1 LSELEEL
8 FTKIRVDF
16 LFSHPFLSVLA
27 LSLKHIWGENAN
39 YPVLTDG
46 RAIYL
51 DGNKLSEYS
60 PDEIKY
66 LYAHV
71 LLHVALKHP
80 FRQKTKD
87 PALWNGACDI
97 AVNLILSKFS
107 NIGKRPKTEA
117 VIEKFEKMIAE
128 EIYERL
134 LAEGDGGEQ
143 KDIEESDYSKPED
156 GGDSEDL
163 DALLVQ
169 ALSMA
174 KADAAVSEGFL
185 LEIEEIIKPDIRF
198 DDVFKEYLSV
208 SLFEK
213 IQSFTRPNRRYIHK
227 NIYLP
232 GYERPKEHLT
242 LYIAIDSSMSVGD
255 EEYRRFLG
263 AASSVAQSFSEYTI
277 TVVPFDSKINSSLV
291 FRLTSGEPFSEEA
304 FKIPKTDGGTDIE
317 PFFEYAENDP
327 EFGADSVLAVLT
339 DGFFEM
345 PRTPPAECV
354 FFVSERKNLGR
365 FEDYGKTIW
374 LGI

>member
-1 LSELEEL
+1 MSEMEEL

-27 LSLKHIWGENAN
+27 LSLKHIWGKNEN

-46 RAIYL
+46 RTIYL
-51 DGNKLSEYS
+51 DSEKLADYGV
-60 PDEIKY
+60 DEIKY

-80 FRQKTKD
+80 NRQKTKD

-107 NIGKRPKTEA
+107 NIGKRPKSEA

-134 LAEGDGGEQ
+134 KAEGGDGEQ
-143 KDIEESDYSKPED
+143 KDIRESDYSKPEE
-156 GGDSEDL
+156 GGDAEDL

-232 GYERPKEHLT
+232 GYERPKEYLS

-255 EEYRRFLG
+255 EEYKRFLG

-277 TVVPFDSKINSSLV
+277 TVVPFDSKVNEALV
-291 FRLTSGEPFSEEA
+291 FRLTNGEPFSQDA

-317 PFFEYAENDP
+317 PFFAYVESDP
-327 EFGADSVLAVLT
+327 EFGGDSVLAVLT

-345 PRTPPAECV
+345 PRTPPTECV
-354 FFVSERKNLGR
+354 FFVSERKNLKR

-374 LGI
+374 LGV

>member
-1 LSELEEL
+1 MEEL

-27 LSLKHIWGENAN
+27 LSLKHIWGKNEN

-46 RAIYL
+46 RTIYL
-51 DGNKLSEYS
+51 DSEKLAEYS
-60 PDEIKY
+60 TDEIKY

-80 FRQKTKD
+80 NRQKTKD
-87 PALWNGACDI
+87 PALWNGACDV

-107 NIGKRPKTEA
+107 NIGKRPKSEA

-134 LAEGDGGEQ
+134 KAEGGDGEQ
-143 KDIEESDYSKPED
+143 KDIRESDYSKPEE
-156 GGDSEDL
+156 GGDAEDL

-213 IQSFTRPNRRYIHK
+213 MQSFTRPNRRYIHK

-232 GYERPKEHLT
+232 GYERPKEYLS

-255 EEYRRFLG
+255 EEYKRFLG

-277 TVVPFDSKINSSLV
+277 TVVPFDSKVNEALV
-291 FRLTSGEPFSEEA
+291 FRLTNGEPFSQDA

-317 PFFEYAENDP
+317 PFFAYAESDP
-327 EFGADSVLAVLT
+327 EFGGDSVLAVLT

-345 PRTPPAECV
+345 PRTPPTECV
-354 FFVSERKNLGR
+354 FFVSERKNLKR

-374 LGI
+374 LGV